1 MSLERRSAEV
11 RYLEL
16 ELARLGRQLEQR
28 TQELEALAEI
38 NRAIAQPADLDRVLQ
53 LVVEGAARL
62 TGADGGGIAFVR
74 EGEPDLEV
82 GPVVGM
88 LCLPRH
94 SRLPLDGSI
103 TGRVVRTGVGE
114 VVSELDRDPACFR
127 LAPNPR
133 PARSAI
139 VVPLRNGQAT
149 IGGLIV
155 VRGPERSPFVEE
167 QKEILQRFAD
177 QASVAIEQARL
188 VKRLEEANRSKE
200 AFLATLSHE
209 LRAPITAILLW
220 ADLLQSEAAAA
231 QLECGVEGFTVITQ
245 SAELLRAMVDDLLD
259 LSRLEAGKLRLE
271 RRLADIVVIARQAL
285 ATLRRQAEERTGI
298 ALVDELPPSLP
309 PVWVDPARLQQV
321 ITNLLTN
328 AVQFTEAP
336 GEVRLRGRVVR
347 RPEGEYVAVEVQD
360 TGVGVPPELLPHI
373 FDRFRQADPLPGRR
387 HGGLGI
393 GLALAR
399 ALVDAHGGVIRVV
412 TEVGNGSAFTVEL
425 PVARGE
431 GEEADPGPAAAGD
444 EAQVLGGGP
453 AANGWAGAA
462 GPERPAPRG
471 ATVLIADDAEDT
483 RQALAVVLA
492 AQGYRVLQAR
502 DGEEAVALTRAERP
516 DVVLMDI
523 AMPNL
528 DGIAALDR
536 LRADPATRGI
546 PVAAVTARAMPDDQR
561 RIAAAGF
568 DAQLTKPFRVP
579 ELLDLLARL
588 LAEPRNGASP
598 AEPRP

>member
-1 MSLERRSAEV
+1 VSLERRSAEV

-82 GPVVGM
+82 GRVVGM
-88 LCLPRH
+88 LSLPRH

-114 VVSELDRDPACFR
+114 VVPELDRDPARFR
-127 LAPNPR
+127 VTPNPR

-209 LRAPITAILLW
+209 LRTPITAILLW
-220 ADLLQSEAAAA
+220 ADLLQSEAAR
-231 QLECGVEGFTVITQ
+231 LESGVEGFAVITQ

-271 RRLADIVVIARQAL
+271 RRLADIAVIARQAL

-298 ALVDELPPSLP
+298 VLVDELPPSLP
-309 PVWVDPARLQQV
+309 PVWVDPARMQQV

-336 GEVRLRGRVVR
+336 GEVRLRGRVVK

-360 TGVGVPPELLPHI
+360 TGVGVPPELLPYI

-431 GEEADPGPAAAGD
+431 GEAADPGPAAAGD
-444 EAQVLGGGP
+444 GAQVSGGGGP

-483 RQALAVVLA
+483 RQALAVILA
-492 AQGYRVLQAR
+492 AQGYRVLEAK
-502 DGEEAVALTRAERP
+502 DGEEAVALARAERP

-528 DGIAALDR
+528 DGIAALGR
-536 LRADPATRGI
+536 LRADPTTRGI

-579 ELLDLLARL
+579 ELLDLLAQL
-588 LAEPRNGASP
+588 LAEPRNGASL

>member
-82 GPVVGM
+82 GRVVGM
-88 LCLPRH
+88 LSLPRH

-114 VVSELDRDPACFR
+114 VVPELDRDPARFR
-127 LAPNPR
+127 VTPNPR

-209 LRAPITAILLW
+209 LRTPITAILLW
-220 ADLLQSEAAAA
+220 ADLLQSEAAR
-231 QLECGVEGFTVITQ
+231 LESGVEGFAVITQ

-271 RRLADIVVIARQAL
+271 RRLADIAVIARQAL

-298 ALVDELPPSLP
+298 VLVDELPPSLP
-309 PVWVDPARLQQV
+309 PVWVDPARMQQV

-336 GEVRLRGRVVR
+336 GEVRLRGRVVK

-360 TGVGVPPELLPHI
+360 TGVGVPPELLPYI

-431 GEEADPGPAAAGD
+431 GEAADPGPAAAGD
-444 EAQVLGGGP
+444 GAQVSGGGGP
-453 AANGWAGAA
+453 AASGWAGAA

-483 RQALAVVLA
+483 RQALAVILA
-492 AQGYRVLQAR
+492 AQGYRVLEAK
-502 DGEEAVALTRAERP
+502 DGEEAVALARAERP

-528 DGIAALDR
+528 DGIAALGR
-536 LRADPATRGI
+536 LRADPTTRGI

-579 ELLDLLARL
+579 ELLDLLAQL
-588 LAEPRNGASP
+588 LAEPRNGASL